1 MYRTL
6 NIDAGNTADIVKMLS
21 YHDSPEVQ
29 AVVAR
34 EREEIYMKIVQNN
47 GPSRLPTV
55 PYRTSIPHAS
65 APSDMPEKA
74 SNATTSAKSKIKTRP
89 SDCSPLTES
98 QKASEPKAG
107 ILLNP
112 SELRHLPPLP
122 KKSRSVDTLRL
133 LFPSATSDLQG
144 TVQWMD
150 FVTTM
155 RELGFHGEHRGGSEW
170 TFQSSGH
177 IEDDSAERNS
187 EATVQSVNDTVRNK
201 RSIVIHQPHPEQKMG
216 AIHLQQI
223 GKRLWRRFG
232 WQTDWFKDL

>member
-1 MYRTL
+1 M
-6 NIDAGNTADIVKMLS
+6 
-21 YHDSPEVQ
+21 
-29 AVVAR
+29 VAR

-47 GPSRLPTV
+47 GPSTLPIV

-74 SNATTSAKSKIKTRP
+74 SNATTLAKSKIKTRP
-89 SDCSPLTES
+89 SDCSPLTQS
-98 QKASEPKAG
+98 QKALEPKAG
-107 ILLNP
+107 LLLNQP
-112 SELRHLPPLP
+112 GPQHSLPIP

-133 LFPSATSDLQG
+133 VFPLATSDLQG

-155 RELGFHGEHRGGSEW
+155 SELGFHGEHRGGSEW
-170 TFQSSGH
+170 TFQSFSH
-177 IEDDSAERNS
+177 TDSAERNN
-187 EATVQSVNDTVRNK
+187 EATVQSEDDMVRNK

-232 WQTDWFKDL
+232 WQRDWFKDI

>member
-1 MYRTL
+1 
-6 NIDAGNTADIVKMLS
+6 MLS

-155 RELGFHGEHRGGSEW
+155 SELGFHGEHRGGSEW

-187 EATVQSVNDTVRNK
+187 EATVQSENDTVRNK

>member
-21 YHDSPEVQ
+21 YHDSPEAQ
-29 AVVAR
+29 AMVAR
-34 EREEIYMKIVQNN
+34 EREEIYMKIFQNN
-47 GPSRLPTV
+47 GPSRLLTV
-55 PYRTSIPHAS
+55 PYRSLIPHAS
-65 APSDMPEKA
+65 APNDIPEKA
-74 SNATTSAKSKIKTRP
+74 SNATTLVKSKTKTRP

-107 ILLNP
+107 VLLNP
-112 SELRHLPPLP
+112 PGPQHSLPIP

-133 LFPSATSDLQG
+133 LFSSATSDLQG

-155 RELGFHGEHRGGSEW
+155 SELGFHGEHRGGSEW
-170 TFQSSGH
+170 TFQSFGH
-177 IEDDSAERNS
+177 TGDDSAERNN
-187 EATVQSVNDTVRNK
+187 EATVQSEEDMVRNK

-232 WQTDWFKDL
+232 WQRDWFKDL